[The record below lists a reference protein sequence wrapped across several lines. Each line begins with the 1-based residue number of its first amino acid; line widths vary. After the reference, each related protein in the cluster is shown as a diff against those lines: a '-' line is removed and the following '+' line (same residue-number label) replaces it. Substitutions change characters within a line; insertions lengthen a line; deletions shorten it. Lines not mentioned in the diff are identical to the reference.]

1 MTTLGPLIASR
12 PADLDFDR
20 YGIVVRDRVS
30 GHKLGGALPNTQV
43 FTAEAGHYWQARVSN
58 ARLVPG
64 EEHDLFRHDLTK
76 HLEPGERWLSYGAPD
91 GPELAWRRD
100 AGLWGRRDTDR
111 PGRVSR
117 RAWDRRGACSGGP
130 RARLGRGRSRSDADA
145 EKAVQVVA
153 VTVYRAG
160 YLGSG
165 LARRDNDGDVGIA
178 ALVRL
183 AAGRAARSISED
195 AREALLAHGR
205 TDDLAVS
212 VVAMHDREEL
222 GPSAGIAQFK
232 VRPGLDAL
240 TVTSAAGSR
249 TLLPSVGP
257 YNGWDS
263 EALVGYL
270 QRLRPV
276 LRLGA
281 TWSTSRTASWV
292 RQRRGDATSAVDRVE
307 FGFVARPSD
316 PVDLD
321 GARMLTEAMAGHI
334 LGRIAPS
341 GLPTYDLDAIRGV
354 AVAEGTTPQG
364 RPRPRVPGRSR
375 TAARP
380 TPHGLGR
387 ASRASDVPSSM
398 SVPAASRVSSP
409 SRASGTV
416 RSPIACCSRQHCRTT
431 SSPTIPASRLS
442 VDGSWVSSGRTGA
455 SRNDESVSATVRTT
469 STFRPPS

>member
-1 MTTLGPLIASR
+1 MSYLRTGRPPAPPETFDHSYDAPGGVFVSFRRQVDDDRIARDGFWRFGPITTTAGEDFVYATVHTVRMAGGKLDLSTIERCKVGVTTLGPLVASR

-43 FTAEAGHYWQARVSN
+43 FTAEAGQYWQARVSN

-100 AGLWGRRDTDR
+100 GAFWDAVTRIAREECLAALGIGAGLAAADR
-111 PGRVSR
+111 GHVSD
-117 RAWDRRGACSGGP
+117 AP
-130 RARLGRGRSRSDADA
+130 EPLDADA
-145 EKAVQVVA
+145 EKAVQAVA

-165 LARRDNDGDVGIA
+165 LARRDQDGDMGIA

-195 AREALLAHGR
+195 AGEALLPHGR
-205 TDDLAVS
+205 TNDLAVS

-222 GPSAGIAQFK
+222 GASAGIAEFK

-240 TVTSAAGSR
+240 TVTSSAGSR

-263 EALVGYL
+263 EALVRYL
-270 QRLRPV
+270 HATPAGSSARRDLVDFPDRLMGSPATRRHDRRRPCRV
-276 LRLGA
+276 RI
-281 TWSTSRTASWV
+281 RRASI
-292 RQRRGDATSAVDRVE
+292 
-307 FGFVARPSD
+307 RP
-316 PVDLD
+316 
-321 GARMLTEAMAGHI
+321 
-334 LGRIAPS
+334 
-341 GLPTYDLDAIRGV
+341 
-354 AVAEGTTPQG
+354 G
-364 RPRPRVPGRSR
+364 RPRRGQDAHRGHGRTRPGQD
-375 TAARP
+375 
-380 TPHGLGR
+380 R
-387 ASRASDVPSSM
+387 AI
-398 SVPAASRVSSP
+398 
-409 SRASGTV
+409 
-416 RSPIACCSRQHCRTT
+416 RSPD
-431 SSPTIPASRLS
+431 L
-442 VDGSWVSSGRTGA
+442 
-455 SRNDESVSATVRTT
+455 
-469 STFRPPS
+469 